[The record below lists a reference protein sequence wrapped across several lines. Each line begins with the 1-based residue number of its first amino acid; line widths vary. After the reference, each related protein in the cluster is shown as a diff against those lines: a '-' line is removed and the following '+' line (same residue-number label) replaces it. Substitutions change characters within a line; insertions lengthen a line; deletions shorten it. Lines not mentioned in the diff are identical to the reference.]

1 MDASLLGFNA
11 ADPAAWRDRM
21 TQGGAP
27 EAEKL
32 QAVTRE
38 FEAILLGQYLSE
50 ALEPLTGGAGSFGSS
65 NPVYG
70 YMITQSLAS
79 SLSQGGVFGFS
90 SLLQAQVARAST
102 NDNDT
107 TNNISD

>member
-1 MDASLLGFNA
+1 MDASLLSFNA

-21 TQGGAP
+21 VQGGAP

-32 QAVTRE
+32 QAATRE
-38 FEAILLGQYLSE
+38 FEAILLRQYLSE
-50 ALEPLTGGAGSFGSS
+50 ALKPLTEGQGSFGSS

-70 YMITQSLAS
+70 YMITNSLAS

-90 SLLQAQVARAST
+90 NLLQAQVAGAST

-107 TNNISD
+107 NNDISD